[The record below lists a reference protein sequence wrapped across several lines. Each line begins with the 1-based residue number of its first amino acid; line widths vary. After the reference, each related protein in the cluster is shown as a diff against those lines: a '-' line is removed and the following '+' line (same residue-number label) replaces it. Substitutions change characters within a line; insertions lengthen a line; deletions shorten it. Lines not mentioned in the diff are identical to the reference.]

1 MPELICNTSPIQ
13 YLHQL
18 GLLDLLRRLGDRVVV
33 PATVVRE
40 LNDGRQ
46 VGVSLPNVTEIPWIS
61 IIRSAN
67 APALPLVTDLG
78 PGESEVLALGL
89 ERRDAVL
96 ILDDAL
102 ARRMARVLQ
111 LRHTGTLGL
120 LLDAKQAGYIPSVAS
135 PLDRL
140 QELGFRIAGN
150 TRSMILALAGEA

>member
-18 GLLDLLRRLGDRVVV
+18 GLLDLLRRLGDPVVV
-33 PATVVRE
+33 PAAVVQE

-46 VGVSLPNVTEIPWIS
+46 VGVGLPNVEIPWIS
-61 IIRSAN
+61 IVRSAN
-67 APALPLVTDLG
+67 APVLSLVTDLG
-78 PGESEVLALGL
+78 PGETEVLALGL

-140 QELGFRIAGN
+140 SELGFRIAGG
-150 TRSMILALAGEA
+150 TRSLVLALAGEA